1 MSLVQTATTSFK
13 VQLAQ
18 GLHNFGPTSPNTFY
32 IALFN
37 STATLNAATT
47 QYSTQLVGEVATG
60 NGYTQGGIPLT
71 ITQTPTSGSANGT
84 VAYWSFA
91 NAVWSPAAFTCR
103 GALIY
108 NSSQSNASVA
118 VLDFGSDKTCVNSFT
133 IQFPAVNSTNA
144 ILRIA

>member
-1 MSLVQTATTSFK
+1 MSIVQTATTSFK

-32 IALFN
+32 VALFN

-47 QYSTQLVGEVATG
+47 VYSTQLVGEVVGT
-60 NGYTQGGIPLT
+60 GYTQGGQQLT
-71 ITQTPTSGSANGT
+71 ITQAPTSGSTGGT

-91 NAVWSPAAFTCR
+91 NAVWNPAAFTCR

-108 NSSQSNASVA
+108 NASQSNASVCI
-118 VLDFGSDKTCVNSFT
+118 LDFGSDKTCQNSFT
-133 IQFPAVNSTNA
+133 IQFPTAVASSA

>member
-32 IALFN
+32 IALFTAN
-37 STATLNAATT
+37 ATLNAATT
-47 QYSTQLVGEVATG
+47 QYSTALVGEVPTG
-60 NGYTQGGIPLT
+60 NGYTQGGQVLT
-71 ITQTPTSGSANGT
+71 ITTTPTSGSTGGT

-91 NAVWSPAAFTCR
+91 NVVWNPAAFTAR

-108 NSSQSNASVA
+108 NASQNNASVA
-118 VLDFGSDKTCVNSFT
+118 ILDFGGDKTCTNSFT
-133 IQFPAVNSTNA
+133 IQFTAANSTNA

>member
-1 MSLVQTATTSFK
+1 MSIVQTATTSFK

-32 IALFN
+32 VALFN

-47 QYSTQLVGEVATG
+47 VYSTQLVGEVVGT
-60 NGYTQGGIPLT
+60 GYTQGGQQLT
-71 ITQTPTSGSANGT
+71 ITQAPTSGSTGGT

-91 NAVWSPAAFTCR
+91 NAVWNPAAFTCR

-108 NSSQSNASVA
+108 NASQSNATVA
-118 VLDFGSDKTCVNSFT
+118 ILDFGGDKTCANTFT
-133 IQFPAVNSTNA
+133 IQFPSVTNTTA

>member
-1 MSLVQTATTSFK
+1 MSIVQTATTSFK

-32 IALFN
+32 VALFN

-47 QYSTQLVGEVATG
+47 VYSTQLGGEVVGT
-60 NGYTQGGIPLT
+60 GYTQGGQQLT
-71 ITQTPTSGSANGT
+71 ITQAPTSGSTGGT

-91 NAVWSPAAFTCR
+91 NAVWNPAAFTCR

-108 NSSQSNASVA
+108 NASQSNATVA
-118 VLDFGSDKTCVNSFT
+118 ILDFGGDKTCANTFT
-133 IQFPAVNSTNA
+133 IQFPSVTNTTA

>member
-18 GLHNFGPTSPNTFY
+18 GLHNFGPTNPNTFY

-37 STATLNAATT
+37 STATLNAATPA
-47 QYSTQLVGEVATG
+47 YSTSLAGEVSGTG
-60 NGYTQGGIPLT
+60 YMQGGQALT
-71 ITQTPTSGSANGT
+71 IATTPTSGSTGGT
-84 VAYWSFA
+84 IAYWSFA
-91 NAVWSPAAFTCR
+91 NSVWNPASFTAR

-108 NSSQSNASVA
+108 NASQGNASVA
-118 VLDFGSDKTCVNSFT
+118 VLDFGADKTCTTSFT
-133 IQFPAVNSTNA
+133 IQFPSVTNTTA

>member
-1 MSLVQTATTSFK
+1 MSIVQTATTSFK

-32 IALFN
+32 VALFN

-47 QYSTQLVGEVATG
+47 VYSTQLVGEATG
-60 NGYTQGGIPLT
+60 TGYTQGGIPLT
-71 ITQTPTSGSANGT
+71 ITQSPTSGTTGT
-84 VAYWSFA
+84 VSYWSFA
-91 NAVWSPAAFTCR
+91 NAVWNPAAFTAR

-108 NSSQSNASVA
+108 NASQSNASVA
-118 VLDFGSDKTCVNSFT
+118 ILDFGADKICTSTFT
-133 IQFPAVNSTNA
+133 IQFPSVTNTTA

>member
-47 QYSTQLVGEVATG
+47 QYSTALVGEVPTG

-91 NAVWSPAAFTCR
+91 NVVWNPASFTAR

-108 NSSQSNASVA
+108 NASQNNASVA
-118 VLDFGSDKTCVNSFT
+118 VLDFGADKTCTNTFT
-133 IQFPAVNSTNA
+133 IQFPTVTNTTA

>member
-1 MSLVQTATTSFK
+1 MSIVQTATTSFK

-32 IALFN
+32 VALFN

-47 QYSTQLVGEVATG
+47 VYSTQLVGEVVGT
-60 NGYTQGGIPLT
+60 GYTQGGIPLT
-71 ITQTPTSGSANGT
+71 ITQSPTSGTTGT

-91 NAVWSPAAFTCR
+91 NAVWNPAAFTAR

-108 NSSQSNASVA
+108 NSSQSNASVCI
-118 VLDFGSDKTCVNSFT
+118 LDFGADKTCSSSFT
-133 IQFPAVNSTNA
+133 VQFPAVNNTNA

>member
-1 MSLVQTATTSFK
+1 MSIVQTATTSFK

-32 IALFN
+32 IALFT
-37 STATLNAATT
+37 SSATINAATT
-47 QYSTQLVGEVATG
+47 QYSTALVGEVTG
-60 NGYTQGGIPLT
+60 GGYTQGGQQLT
-71 ITQTPTSGSANGT
+71 ITQTPTSGATGGT

-91 NAVWSPAAFTCR
+91 NVVWSPASFTAR

-108 NSSQSNASVA
+108 NASQSNASVA
-118 VLDFGSDKTCVNSFT
+118 ILDFGADKICNTSFT
-133 IQFPAVNSTNA
+133 IQFPAVTNTNA

>member
-1 MSLVQTATTSFK
+1 MAIYQGATTSFK

-32 IALFN
+32 IALYT
-37 STATLNAATT
+37 SSAALSATT
-47 QYSTQLVGEVATG
+47 TVYTSVGEVTG
-60 NGYTQGGIPLT
+60 SGYTAGGQVLT
-71 ITQTPTSGSANGT
+71 INQTPTSGTTGT

-91 NAVWSPAAFTCR
+91 NAIWSPAAFTAR

-108 NSSQSNASVA
+108 NQTQGNASVC
-118 VLDFGSDKTCVNSFT
+118 VLDFGSDITCTNSFT
-133 IQFPAVNSTNA
+133 VQFPTVTNTTA